1 MLLKTLLMVVGF
13 MIKNL
18 HLPNT
23 LIIVKLME
31 NQPVK
36 RVDIMAYA
44 GKWYSLYSIPTFMD
58 KHWRQKIETYVI
70 HPDGYYA
77 VFTTYNIMGE
87 EKRKYIRSKL
97 FVVRGTGNA
106 IFKAQLVWPFKVD
119 YWVIELAEDYS
130 YVVVG
135 HPKCER
141 LYIMSRKP
149 DLPKELL
156 DEVIGRCGKKGYDTG
171 KLVFQEHKAAR
182 HEPEKEHA

>member
-1 MLLKTLLMVVGF
+1 
-13 MIKNL
+13 
-18 HLPNT
+18 
-23 LIIVKLME
+23 ME
-31 NQPVK
+31 NQPVQ

-58 KHWRQKIETYVI
+58 KHWRRKVETYVI

-77 VFTTYNIMGE
+77 VFTTYNVVGE
-87 EKRKYIRSKL
+87 QKRKYIRSKL
-97 FVVRGTGNA
+97 FVTKKTGNA

-135 HPKCER
+135 HPKRER

-149 DLPKELL
+149 ELPKDLL
-156 DEVIGRCGKKGYDTG
+156 KAIVNRCKERGYDIN
-171 KLVFQEHKAAR
+171 KLVSQGHKPVHQEL
-182 HEPEKEHA
+182 EKEHA